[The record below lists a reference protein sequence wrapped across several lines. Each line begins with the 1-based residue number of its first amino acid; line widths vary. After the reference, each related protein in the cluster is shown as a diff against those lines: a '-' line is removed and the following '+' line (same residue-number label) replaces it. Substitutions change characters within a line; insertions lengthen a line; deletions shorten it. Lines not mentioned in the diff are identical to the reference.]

1 MKGVHEG
8 FGRVM
13 FVYVQYVPV
22 HVYMR
27 KKLRQLLNKLL
38 RQHIYVYAEQDILTE
53 EAFFRC
59 LNLIPIYMYPV
70 PPSQHGST
78 GKGLAS

>member
-1 MKGVHEG
+1 MRG
-8 FGRVM
+8 FGHVM

-38 RQHIYVYAEQDILTE
+38 RQHISMQNRT
-53 EAFFRC
+53 F
-59 LNLIPIYMYPV
+59 
-70 PPSQHGST
+70 
-78 GKGLAS
+78 